1 MKIFTGILKAAVLTG
16 ALVLTAGLT
25 SCDDERAP
33 RNVNGWTEWA
43 GVRCSPYGWRNPQ
56 TSKREYPSESTL
68 KSYVNTM
75 QSFYNKDEETGAR
88 GAVVLIVGT
97 VSGDDDYSCSL
108 GFPNRYP
115 RNPSLTQDEDTLY
128 NKRIESFSKGKT
140 GAAFN
145 DEDRYDSYLAELDK
159 ASNIDVW
166 LQVESGYTDIVKLA
180 KVVMNRYQY
189 HSCVKGF
196 GIDVEWYQNTEDGE
210 PGVPLTD
217 SVAKSVDE
225 AVKAINP
232 EYSVFVKHWETG
244 YLPPKYRGK
253 NKDMVFVT
261 DSQGF
266 TSLTEATTHYDRWAN
281 HYDPNPVFFQIAYNA
296 DSSLWKSF
304 ENPLKG
310 YGTYILQNLAES
322 DQKRGIIW
330 VDFTFIDAYNL
341 SK

>member
-43 GVRCSPYGWRNPQ
+43 GVRCSPYGWRVNGER
-56 TSKREYPSESTL
+56 KYPDESTL
-68 KSYVNTM
+68 KTYINKMMSL
-75 QSFYNKDEETGAR
+75 YNKDENTNAR
-88 GAVVLIVGT
+88 GALVLIVGT
-97 VSGDDDYSCSL
+97 SSESDDYSCSL
-108 GFPNRYP
+108 GFPNTDP
-115 RNPSLTQDEDTLY
+115 DTG
-128 NKRIESFSKGKT
+128 KRIATFTSGKYNASFNK
-140 GAAFN
+140 
-145 DEDRYDSYLAELDK
+145 DDRYESYLTELDK
-159 ASNIDVW
+159 AGNIDVW
-166 LQVESGYTDIVKLA
+166 LQVESGYADIVKLA
-180 KVVMNRYQY
+180 KVVMTRYKK

-196 GIDVEWYQNTEDGE
+196 GIDVEWYQNVEDGE